1 MKENLM
7 PNKQFYLS
15 APLTLETKDATE
27 DEQSDVLRVSGYAS
41 TNDMDRDGDVIE
53 ASAWNKPSALKNYLN
68 NPIILAYHDHRQPI
82 GKMVEHTVDGRGL
95 HIVAEISKAAGDI
108 YKLVKD
114 GILTTFSVGFMVKDA
129 EWDSKADLFRIKE
142 VELFE
147 TSIVSLPAN
156 ASATF
161 SVGKSFDT
169 EDEYNNFKQQFK
181 TPIKEDN
188 HMPEGI
194 DNNEQPTQG
203 LSATE
208 VATIVAKAIADSD
221 ARKEAE
227 VAAQK
232 ESAAAVTIAVK
243 SATDLLEADFA
254 KKMAN
259 SSDSEKAL
267 QETIAVMAGDIKES
281 KDALEAAKNNKMRY
295 EGDTGADVTKSE
307 ADSAILLGLATNK
320 NFAET
325 SLGKK
330 MMEKSGGQ
338 HVPTTVGGGNANLFW
353 EEQFATGILD
363 QLQDILKVAPLFT
376 GITMPSSTYR
386 LPVNPRNAVQAA
398 WVTTA
403 NQRGAAST
411 GTAADHQLEDIVM
424 IAKKLAA
431 KTYVGYEEEE
441 DAIIPILPFI
451 RENLVRR
458 MAEAKDESLLLGTTS
473 GLATSADGI
482 SGLLDFATPVESVI
496 AASGVVTVAALR
508 GMRAAMGIH
517 GLNQGELVYIVST
530 EVYYDLLEDSTFQ
543 TVDKVANM
551 ATLLTG
557 EVGKIGSI
565 PVVVSDRFP
574 AKANDAVFAA
584 LVYRKNYILG
594 ELRGMMTETDKDIEQ
609 QKNIIVTT
617 QRMAFEEIE
626 AGVGVEFLKYDAD
639 GL

>member
-1 MKENLM
+1 M

-15 APLTLETKDATE
+15 APLTLEKKDATE
-27 DEQSDVLRVSGYAS
+27 GEESDVLRVSGYAS

-53 ASAWNKPSALKNYLN
+53 ASAWNKPGALKNYLN

-129 EWDSKADLFRIKE
+129 EWDSKADLFRIKK

-147 TSIVSLPAN
+147 TSVVSLPAN

-169 EDEYNNFKQQFK
+169 EDEYNNFKQQFD
-181 TPIKEDN
+181 TTINEDN

-194 DNNEQPTQG
+194 DNKTQPTPG

-227 VAAQK
+227 TVAK
-232 ESAAAVTIAVK
+232 NEAASVVSGAVK
-243 SATDLLEADFA
+243 EATDRLEADFSA
-254 KKMAN
+254 KLAN
-259 SSDSEKAL
+259 AGNSEKAL
-267 QETIAVMAGDIKES
+267 QETIALMAGEIKES
-281 KDALEAAKNNKMRY
+281 KESLEAARTNKMRY
-295 EGDTGADVTKSE
+295 EGDTGAEITKSE
-307 ADSAILLGLATNK
+307 ADNAILLGLATNK
-320 NFAET
+320 NFGET

-330 MMEKSGGQ
+330 MLEKSAGE
-338 HVPTTVGGGNANLFW
+338 HVPTTTGGGNANLFW
-353 EEQFATGILD
+353 EEQFATGILN
-363 QLQDILKVAPLFT
+363 QLEDILKVAPLFSS
-376 GITMPSSTYR
+376 IAMPSSTYR
-386 LPVNPRNAVQAA
+386 LPVNPRNAVDAA
-398 WVTTA
+398 WIDQA
-403 NQRGAAST
+403 SALRAAGST

-424 IAKKLAA
+424 VAKKLAA
-431 KTYVGYEEEE
+431 KTYIGYEEEE

-458 MAEAKDESLLLGTTS
+458 MAEAKDESLLLGTGS
-473 GLATSADGI
+473 GLGTSALGI

-496 AASGVVTVAALR
+496 AASGTVTVAILR

-517 GLNQGELVYIVST
+517 GLNQSELVYIVST
-530 EVYYDLLEDSTFQ
+530 EVYYDLLEDTTFQ
-543 TVDKVANM
+543 SVDKVANM
-551 ATLLTG
+551 ATLLSG
-557 EVGKIGSI
+557 EIGKIGSI

-574 AKANDAVFAA
+574 AKANDAEFAA

-594 ELRGMMTETDKDIEQ
+594 ELRGLMTETDKDIEQ